1 VGRGS
6 ALVLIAAVWLA
17 AALASGLV
25 LSRAAAAQ
33 SLDPALLRL
42 AEQSGCTGGPLAYVP
57 GYFAAG
63 DAGSGIFWCRRGE
76 AYAEQGRVVIVV
88 MDRHQVRR
96 LGCPSVIV
104 AINEPSALRVVRE
117 PPLPLS
123 AFVHRQEPWRTGPA
137 GRHTSGPIVD
147 ATDGDVGEQWVCHDG
162 EWLVRVY
169 H

>member
-6 ALVLIAAVWLA
+6 ALVLIRAACLA
-17 AALASGLV
+17 AGLG
-25 LSRAAAAQ
+25 LPSAIAAQ

-63 DAGSGIFWCRRGE
+63 DADSAIFWCRRGE
-76 AYAEQGRVVIVV
+76 AYADQGRVVIVV
-88 MDRHQVRR
+88 VDRHPVRR

-104 AINEPSALRVVRE
+104 AINEPSPLHVVRE

-137 GRHTSGPIVD
+137 GRHTTDPIVD
-147 ATDGDVGEQWVCHDG
+147 AADGDVGEQWVCDDG

>member
-1 VGRGS
+1 MGLGS
-6 ALVLIAAVWLA
+6 ALVLIRVAFLAVSLG
-17 AALASGLV
+17 LSG
-25 LSRAAAAQ
+25 AAAAQ
-33 SLDPALLRL
+33 SPDPALLRL
-42 AEQSGCTGGPLAYVP
+42 AEQSGCTGGPRSHVP

-76 AYAEQGRVVIVV
+76 AYAEQGRVVIVIV
-88 MDRHQVRR
+88 DRHPVRR
-96 LGCPSVIV
+96 LACPSVIV
-104 AINEPSALRVVRE
+104 AINEPSPLHVVRE

-137 GRHTSGPIVD
+137 GRHTTDPIVD
-147 ATDGDVGEQWVCHDG
+147 AADGDVGEQWVCDDG

>member
-1 VGRGS
+1 MGRGS
-6 ALVLIAAVWLA
+6 ALVLIRAACLA
-17 AALASGLV
+17 AGLG
-25 LSRAAAAQ
+25 LPSATAAQ
-33 SLDPALLRL
+33 SLGSALLRL
-42 AEQSGCTGGPLAYVP
+42 AEQSGCTGGPRSHVP

-88 MDRHQVRR
+88 VDRHPVRR
-96 LGCPSVIV
+96 LACPSVIV
-104 AINEPSALRVVRE
+104 GINEPFAWHVVQG

-123 AFVHRQEPWRTGPA
+123 AFVHRQEPCRTGPA
-137 GRHTSGPIVD
+137 GRHTTDPIVD

>member
-1 VGRGS
+1 MGRGS
-6 ALVLIAAVWLA
+6 ALVLIAAWLA
-17 AALASGLV
+17 AALGVGLG
-25 LSRAAAAQ
+25 LARPAATQ
-33 SLDPALLRL
+33 SPDPTLLRL

-63 DAGSGIFWCRRGE
+63 DADSAIFWCRRGE
-76 AYAEQGRVVIVV
+76 AYADQGRVVIVV
-88 MDRHQVRR
+88 VDRHPVRR

-104 AINEPSALRVVRE
+104 AINEPAALRVVRE
-117 PPLPLS
+117 PMLPLS

-137 GRHTSGPIVD
+137 GLHTSGPIVD
-147 ATDGDVGEQWVCHDG
+147 ATDGHVGEQWVCHQG

>member
-1 VGRGS
+1 
-6 ALVLIAAVWLA
+6 VLIAAVCIA
-17 AALASGLV
+17 AALAAGLGRSNV
-25 LSRAAAAQ
+25 VAAQ
-33 SLDPALLRL
+33 SLDPSLLRL
-42 AEQSGCTGGPLAYVP
+42 AEQSGCTGGPRSHVP

-63 DAGSGIFWCRRGE
+63 DADSGIFWCRRGE

-88 MDRHQVRR
+88 VDRHPVRR

-104 AINEPSALRVVRE
+104 AINEPSALRVVHE
-117 PPLPLS
+117 PMLPLS

-137 GRHTSGPIVD
+137 GLHTSSPIVD
-147 ATDGDVGEQWVCHDG
+147 ATDGDVGEQWVCHQG

>member
-6 ALVLIAAVWLA
+6 ALVLIHAACLA
-17 AALASGLV
+17 AGLG
-25 LSRAAAAQ
+25 LPSATAAQ
-33 SLDPALLRL
+33 SLGSALLRL
-42 AEQSGCTGGPLAYVP
+42 AEQSGCTGGPLAYAP

-88 MDRHQVRR
+88 VDRHPARR
-96 LGCPSVIV
+96 LECPSVIV

-117 PPLPLS
+117 PPRPLS

-137 GRHTSGPIVD
+137 GLHTSGPIVD
-147 ATDGDVGEQWVCHDG
+147 ATDGDVGEQWVCHQG
-162 EWLVRVY
+162 VWLVRVY